1 MPTTPVVDVAE
12 LYVHFGAIAALQNF
26 HAVLHPGETLAL
38 VGGSGS
44 GKTTLGRALL
54 RLDERAAV
62 RATRLRV
69 CGVDVLAAK
78 PAELRALRGGR
89 VGYCFQ
95 DALATLNPLQ
105 RVGDALRETQ
115 GAHGANQPLEMLLA
129 QVELTDTKRILS
141 AYPHQLSGGQRQRV
155 GLAVAIAADP
165 DLLIADEPT
174 ASLDPPLARTI
185 ARLLSQM
192 TRVKRPNRP
201 PRALLLITHDLWL
214 VQAVCATTIVLQHGI
229 IVEKG
234 ATERLIAVPR
244 HAMTKTLLTAV
255 GLASAEIA
263 IEDEWVEPQ

>member
-1 MPTTPVVDVAE
+1 M
-12 LYVHFGAIAALQNF
+12 HFGAVAALQNF
-26 HAVLHPGETLAL
+26 QTTLQPGATLAI

-54 RLDERAAV
+54 RLDGRASV
-62 RATRLRV
+62 RATRLQV

-78 PAELRALRGGR
+78 PLELQALRGGR

-115 GAHGANQPLEMLLA
+115 NAHGASQPLEMLLK
-129 QVELTDTKRILS
+129 QVELTDTKRILA

-155 GLAVAIAADP
+155 GLAVAVAADP

-174 ASLDPPLARTI
+174 ASLDPPLARSI
-185 ARLLSQM
+185 ARLLAQM
-192 TRVKRPNRP
+192 AQTERPNRP
-201 PRALLLITHDLWL
+201 RRALLLITHDLWL
-214 VQAVCATTIVLQHGI
+214 VQAVCETTIVLQHGMV
-229 IVEKG
+229 VETG
-234 ATERLIAVPR
+234 PTQRLIAQPQ

-255 GLASAEIA
+255 GLAHSPIA
-263 IEDEWVEPQ
+263 LEDEWVEPQ